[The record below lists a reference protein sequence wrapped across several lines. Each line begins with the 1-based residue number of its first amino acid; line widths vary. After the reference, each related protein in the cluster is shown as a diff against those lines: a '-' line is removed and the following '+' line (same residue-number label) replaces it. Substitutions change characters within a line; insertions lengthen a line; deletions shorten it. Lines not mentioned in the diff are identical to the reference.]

1 MSNHYFLSRD
11 RCMKVFF
18 FGCSGLLSLACSTF
32 VALTSINVSEQNQNT
47 LYIKETAAAVASSKS
62 LNTET
67 SHAELVSV
75 INDEQAMEVM
85 GESIWSV
92 DPVPSKVEDG
102 VPLLKL
108 QANRQVLATL
118 NLGQVLQL
126 KVPGL
131 DKVLLAELFSTHNQ
145 RNNMQVWS
153 GRLLNRQ
160 PGESILVTKGSHE
173 TYITISTKK
182 AVYSVRINN
191 ETGYGTMINETQVLN
206 DLVDRSKDK
215 EKSDSTR
222 LAQTD

>member
-1 MSNHYFLSRD
+1 
-11 RCMKVFF
+11 MKVFF

-32 VALTSINVSEQNQNT
+32 VALTSINLSEQNHSALQV
-47 LYIKETAAAVASSKS
+47 KETATTTISSVDTSKAGTVQ
-62 LNTET
+62 NTVLG
-67 SHAELVSV
+67 SSANELQ
-75 INDEQAMEVM
+75 QADLM
-85 GESIWSV
+85 GDHIWSV

-108 QANRQVLATL
+108 QANRQVLASL

-131 DKVLLAELFSTHNQ
+131 SKALQAELFSTHNQ

-153 GRLLNRQ
+153 GRLLNSQ

-173 TYITISTKK
+173 TYITISTKQ

-191 ETGYGTMINETQVLN
+191 ETGYGTMINETQALN

-215 EKSDSTR
+215 TKSDSNQF
-222 LAQTD
+222 AQTD